1 MTHEV
6 SRNRCPWDT
15 FKESNYREEEKKPL
29 HIAKAT
35 IDVYN
40 YKNIIIKK
48 KKKNYENIEID
59 RWGSIFPITTHS
71 PSIKFKRE
79 SKWTY
84 T

>member
-48 KKKNYENIEID
+48 KTMRTSKKID
-59 RWGSIFPITTHS
+59 GVPFFQLV
-71 PSIKFKRE
+71 IKLL
-79 SKWTY
+79 
-84 T
+84 